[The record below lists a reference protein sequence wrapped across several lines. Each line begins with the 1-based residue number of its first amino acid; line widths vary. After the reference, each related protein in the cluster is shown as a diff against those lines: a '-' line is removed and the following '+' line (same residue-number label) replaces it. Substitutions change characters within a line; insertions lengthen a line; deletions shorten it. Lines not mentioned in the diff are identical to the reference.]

1 MTAKQYLSRVHH
13 LRRQCESLERKILIL
28 RTKAEGLRAITYDKD
43 KVQVSPTN
51 TIEEAV
57 VELSNLEDRYR
68 HLIVAYSE
76 AISTRIDQIQSL
88 PDPRHAEVLMLRYI
102 EEEPN
107 APGGRMTFDDIAEEM
122 HYTKRQV
129 LRLHGKALTAFE
141 KRYAEDVTKCHF

>member
-1 MTAKQYLSRVHH
+1 
-13 LRRQCESLERKILIL
+13 
-28 RTKAEGLRAITYDKD
+28 
-43 KVQVSPTN
+43 
-51 TIEEAV
+51 
-57 VELSNLEDRYR
+57 
-68 HLIVAYSE
+68 
-76 AISTRIDQIQSL
+76 
-88 PDPRHAEVLMLRYI
+88 MLRYI